1 LVLSHVALSR
11 MQSLVLANGSFP
23 FWINFELST
32 GTVVYAIGLAAL
44 AAVIM
49 GVLPG
54 LKATGNRLNCNLR
67 ELNSSSGTRLGWLWT
82 TLVVAQV
89 AVAVAVL
96 PVAVYMAW
104 QVVRMEV
111 TGPGFAAEEF
121 VVGTVALSDEVYAV
135 DANQFRGRQLEL
147 MSRLEA
153 EPRVADVTFSSSVP
167 GFAPS
172 RRILFEDDVAEE
184 NGKSGEVSTLDVAL
198 DMFDAYGVERLAGRA
213 FTAADLGSANT
224 VIVNRSFVR
233 EFLGPGTE
241 TRSPLGLRF
250 RYASRAE
257 QPGTQVPQKSYQ
269 IVGVIRDFPS
279 VAPAPG
285 SEGEPTVYHPAAPGD
300 VHPMVLSARLR
311 GSIPAGFIDR
321 VRALG
326 AEVDPA
332 LQLRRLVPL
341 SDFYDQV
348 RSVWRYLAWGIGLL
362 TMSVLLLSAAGI
374 YALMS
379 FTVARRAREIAIRI
393 ALGAV
398 PHRLLLSIFGRATR
412 QLGLGVLVG
421 SLMSG
426 TVFLNTDLGASQAA
440 TLVLT
445 VAAIMLLVG
454 LLAAVGP
461 ARRGL
466 RIHASEALKADS

>member
-1 LVLSHVALSR
+1 
-11 MQSLVLANGSFP
+11 
-23 FWINFELST
+23 
-32 GTVVYAIGLAAL
+32 
-44 AAVIM
+44 
-49 GVLPG
+49 
-54 LKATGNRLNCNLR
+54 
-67 ELNSSSGTRLGWLWT
+67 
-82 TLVVAQV
+82 
-89 AVAVAVL
+89 
-96 PVAVYMAW
+96 
-104 QVVRMEV
+104 
-111 TGPGFAAEEF
+111 
-121 VVGTVALSDEVYAV
+121 
-135 DANQFRGRQLEL
+135 
-147 MSRLEA
+147 
-153 EPRVADVTFSSSVP
+153 
-167 GFAPS
+167 
-172 RRILFEDDVAEE
+172 
-184 NGKSGEVSTLDVAL
+184 
-198 DMFDAYGVERLAGRA
+198 
-213 FTAADLGSANT
+213 
-224 VIVNRSFVR
+224 
-233 EFLGPGTE
+233 
-241 TRSPLGLRF
+241 
-250 RYASRAE
+250 
-257 QPGTQVPQKSYQ
+257 
-269 IVGVIRDFPS
+269 
-279 VAPAPG
+279 
-285 SEGEPTVYHPAAPGD
+285 
-300 VHPMVLSARLR
+300 MVLSARLR

-348 RSVWRYLAWGIGLL
+348 RSVWRYLAWGVGLL

-393 ALGAV
+393 ALGAA